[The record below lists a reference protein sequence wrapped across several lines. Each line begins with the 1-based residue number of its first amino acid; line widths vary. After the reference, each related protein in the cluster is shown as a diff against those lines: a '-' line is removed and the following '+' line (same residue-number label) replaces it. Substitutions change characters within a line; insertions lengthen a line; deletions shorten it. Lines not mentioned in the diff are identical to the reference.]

1 MKYIIIILINS
12 FLFTNLLMAEKFCE
26 SQANCLIVTSDK
38 TNNASDTLSC
48 KLTSLNTLT
57 MKANHV
63 LTKEGKLKHYW
74 DDNKTVCDVLGWI
87 NDGINSLDKMDGI
100 VTSLNKP
107 TTINL
112 NLKHVF
118 GQLTANS
125 YKGLQLDIDID
136 KQGENAIDYID
147 DFSVETCNFDDDFCD
162 AVSDGNDLVSVR
174 PFQTVHEM
182 FHFIQEQTATLKYK
196 WVNEGTARMFEDV
209 VYDDGNSYLNEAYK
223 PFYRKP
229 YIPNILENLVS
240 DKSAYKTFGIW
251 KLIQEKCTLDMH
263 KMLTKPLINFNTI
276 AQSCS
281 QLPNILEDKLAN
293 LFLYYNWAILYKEDF
308 SLIDTNEPKANL
320 FPKRLEKINNK
331 DFKGTLD
338 MKYIVNGTIP
348 AYGAKSFLITH
359 ETLKGDTDMNL
370 TFKSDGDLKLVAVR
384 VKEDGNSDVNDNFV
398 MDGSNQTY
406 KLTELDKAGGLFVTL
421 VNSTGVEIKILD
433 LKFKKKNKAVAEYLF
448 EHNTKDTVAGK
459 YDLRHWETGAVPKEF
474 TYNDNDNGKM
484 GASGIFFNTSNNDT
498 WLEVQGDSNWGI
510 TSGNASFSFW
520 VKMAYPS
527 YQSAS
532 SIFGNGAYPHSGLY
546 GFEFKHS
553 NAGFIYEY
561 QDPYLRTGGHAR
573 EYFKNTNI
581 LPNEWNHVVVVFE
594 STKIYPRVYLN
605 GIELVDIDLWVDAH
619 YDHPPHKNGMQQHIS
634 TQHGN
639 IGMTDIYDHRFIGE
653 LDTFRVYD
661 YPLSQTEID
670 ALFEEGNK

>member
-125 YKGLQLDIDID
+125 YMGLQLDIDID

-147 DFSVETCNFDDDFCD
+147 DFSVETCNFDDDLCD

-359 ETLKGDTDMNL
+359 ETLQGDADMNL
-370 TFKSDGDLKLVAVR
+370 TFKASGDLKLVAIR
-384 VKEDGNSDVNDNFV
+384 VKEDGSSDINDNFV
-398 MDGSNQTY
+398 MDGSTPFY
-406 KLTELDKAGGLFVTL
+406 DLIEADRKGGLFVTL
-421 VNSTGVEIKILD
+421 VNTTDKEIEISDLNLSKKRFSRDNTTNIVIDHKTNLMWKDNNVSEEDVGVMSFYAAQDYCSNLDYSGYTDWRLPFIAELDNLVFYDAVKEKSKISS
-433 LKFKKKNKAVAEYLF
+433 KFKNLQELMYWSS
-448 EHNTKDTVAGK
+448 NI
-459 YDLRHWETGAVPKEF
+459 
-474 TYNDNDNGKM
+474 YNDPGSAYDKALAYYFYN
-484 GASGIFFNTSNNDT
+484 FNR
-498 WLEVQGDSNWGI
+498 
-510 TSGNASFSFW
+510 
-520 VKMAYPS
+520 
-527 YQSAS
+527 
-532 SIFGNGAYPHSGLY
+532 
-546 GFEFKHS
+546 
-553 NAGFIYEY
+553 YEY
-561 QDPYLRTGGHAR
+561 DVRT
-573 EYFKNTNI
+573 T
-581 LPNEWNHVVVVFE
+581 LSVVCVRD
-594 STKIYPRVYLN
+594 K
-605 GIELVDIDLWVDAH
+605 H
-619 YDHPPHKNGMQQHIS
+619 
-634 TQHGN
+634 
-639 IGMTDIYDHRFIGE
+639 
-653 LDTFRVYD
+653 
-661 YPLSQTEID
+661 
-670 ALFEEGNK
+670 